1 MNSALWRSEIA
12 MRYLLACLFAI
23 GLLPGLAA
31 AEVPADLLRA
41 QPAVDDEE
49 EGNGLPDAELALD
62 IGRYKSA
69 KLEFRKVLKAEPANQ
84 AAARGLAETYFQTGD
99 YKLAIRALEACL
111 KEAET
116 AETPTLELLGR
127 IQLEVG
133 DFTAVDLTV
142 EALAKLED
150 PMAGMHAA
158 LLKGHTL
165 RLRGLYDEADKAY
178 EQVRQSVLAN
188 RTGAMKIDTGKGR
201 QPLLADLWCNAG
213 EAYYWRNR
221 LHEANDCW
229 GNALQADEYHMRTTA
244 WMAQLYLEQNHDSS
258 SHVNYSGFYLRHNE
272 NSAVMRLRVA
282 QTHFYR
288 WRGTQG
294 MKELELALKIN
305 PDHLETLALRA
316 VRFISTD
323 QYELGQKDYER
334 ALKINP
340 NYVEALGAKG
350 LHALTLGMK
359 DTFAQVEQAVL
370 AINPKPA
377 RFYEILA
384 DGLSERFRYTEALP
398 LYKKALECNPKH
410 WTAYKGQGMAAMNFG
425 DDVLGKESLEIALDK
440 DPLRNNLQTV
450 NFLTLLDSY
459 DNFERIVTDDGRWRL
474 LIHKSE
480 VHVMKDLYIEHLDEA
495 WDSLVAKYDFE
506 PRIPVVIESFH
517 RHEDFEV
524 RTVGITGLPALGAC
538 FGQLVTLDSPSAR
551 PPGSYN
557 WASTLRHE
565 LDHVWQLQI
574 SNGQIPRWLA
584 EGSSVYEEKR
594 TRPEWER
601 HMEDQLF
608 MHYHMDDIPSVRK
621 FNEWFRDGSK
631 ILFAYYLGNVML
643 EYIDKELGGLG
654 SARKMIEM
662 FGQKKTPEE
671 VFKACLDMEPEEF
684 DKGFRDYVR
693 DKRIAHLK
701 MVKRISPSRTD
712 ELYFKYEDGEIS
724 TNELVE
730 LALAYVQ
737 QGSRFDA
744 ETFLGLAKKRG
755 ADAVKGPEGSIYWYC
770 VAQLASGDTDL
781 SREQRA
787 TRMREAIDKAIAYGL
802 EDYNT
807 FLQLAQMAQ
816 QQRNM
821 TQTLH
826 WLKEANRA
834 FPESPQPY
842 AFMYQLYQQMGEQ
855 QLAVEMAEKWM
866 GVDENNLQIRLWL
879 IQNVYDPGRNWT
891 RMADMA
897 EQAINVAPLDPRT
910 HQYHGF
916 ALRKLGKY
924 DEAVRAFEFVRR
936 MASGTP
942 EEALAM
948 EVNALC
954 DIAATWLHAEDF
966 DKCAKALEQARL
978 LDPDNPRI
986 KTIEEEMKAGEKEA
1000 EEDF

>member
-1 MNSALWRSEIA
+1 
-12 MRYLLACLFAI
+12 MRHLLVLLLLAGF
-23 GLLPGLAA
+23 LPFLPAAEMPVDIVNAQLAA
-31 AEVPADLLRA
+31 
-41 QPAVDDEE
+41 DDDMDEDE
-49 EGNGLPDAELALD
+49 SGGVADAELSLD

-69 KLEFRKVLKAEPANQ
+69 KLEFKKALKEDATNQ
-84 AAARGLAETYFQTGD
+84 VAARGLAETYSQIGD
-99 YKLAIRALEACL
+99 YKLAIRALEKCL
-111 KEAET
+111 DEVET
-116 AETPTLELLGR
+116 SDTATLELLGR
-127 IQLEVG
+127 LQLEVG
-133 DFTAVDLTV
+133 DYTAVEGTIDSLN
-142 EALAKLED
+142 ELDD
-150 PMAGMHAA
+150 PVAGLHSW
-158 LLKGHTL
+158 LFKGHLRRLKG
-165 RLRGLYDEADKAY
+165 LYEEADQAY
-178 EQVRQSVLAN
+178 EEVRQTVLAQ
-188 RTGAMKIDTGKGR
+188 RTNAMKIDKSKGR
-201 QPLLADLWCNAG
+201 QPLLADMWCNAG

-229 GNALQADEYHMRTTA
+229 GNALTADEYHMRTTA

-272 NSAVMRLRVA
+272 NSAVMHLRVA

-288 WRGTQG
+288 WRGSQG
-294 MKELELALKIN
+294 MRELELALKIN

-316 VRFISTD
+316 VRFIGTD
-323 QYELGQKDYER
+323 QYELGRKDYER
-334 ALKINP
+334 ALKHNP
-340 NYVEALGAKG
+340 NYVEALGAKA
-350 LHALTLGMK
+350 LHAATLGMK
-359 DTFAQVEQAVL
+359 DVYDETEQQML
-370 AINPKPA
+370 AINPVPA
-377 RFYEILA
+377 RFYEIIA
-384 DGLSERFRYTEALP
+384 DGLSERFRYTESLP
-398 LYKKALECNPKH
+398 LYKKALDCNPKH
-410 WTAYKGQGMAAMNFG
+410 YTAYKGQGMAAMNYG
-425 DDVLGKESLEIALDK
+425 DDVLGKKSLEIALDK

-459 DNFERIVTDDGRWRL
+459 DNFDRIVTEDGRWRL

-480 VHVMKDLYIEHLDEA
+480 TPVMKDLYIEHLDDA
-495 WDSLVAKYDFE
+495 WDSLTAKYDFE
-506 PRIPVVIESFH
+506 PRTPVVIESFNVH
-517 RHEDFEV
+517 ADFEV

-608 MHYHMDDIPSVRK
+608 MRYHMDDIPSVRK

-654 SARKMIEM
+654 NARKMIEM

-684 DKGFRDYVR
+684 DEGFRAYVR
-693 DKRIAHLK
+693 DQRIAHLR
-701 MVKRISPSRTD
+701 MVKRVSPGRTD

-724 TNELVE
+724 DFELVE

-744 ETFLGLAKKRG
+744 ETFLGMAKKRG
-755 ADAVKGPEGSIYWYC
+755 ADEVKGPEGAIYWYC
-770 VAQLASGDTDL
+770 VAQLARGDTDVK
-781 SREQRA
+781 RA
-787 TRMREAIDKAIAYGL
+787 ERMKNMRDAIDAAIGCGL
-802 EDYNT
+802 EDFNT
-807 FLQLAQMAQ
+807 FIMLAQLAQQ
-816 QQRNM
+816 ERNM
-821 TQTLH
+821 VMALH

-842 AFMYQLYQQMGEQ
+842 AYMYQLYQQRGEQ
-855 QLAVEMAEKWM
+855 DRAVEMAEKWM
-866 GVDENNLQIRLWL
+866 SVDENNLQIRVWL
-879 IQNVYDPGRNWT
+879 IQNVYDPGRNWSK
-891 RMADMA
+891 MADMA
-897 EQAINVAPLDPRT
+897 EQTIYVAPLDPRT
-910 HQYHGF
+910 HQYKGF
-916 ALRKLGKY
+916 AMRKLGKY
-924 DEAVRAFEFVRR
+924 EESVRSFEFVRR

-942 EEALAM
+942 EEALQM

-954 DIAATWLHAEDF
+954 DIAVTWLHAEDF
-966 DKCAKALEQARL
+966 EKCKKALDEARA
-978 LDPDNPRI
+978 LDPDNARI
-986 KTIEEEMKAGEKEA
+986 KTIEEEMNEGEKEA